1 MRRRKFPISLLPA
14 VAPARGRG
22 RSNQASR
29 AAQRTRPTGDV
40 PKLDWSGCDQTSDG
54 MVPADEAFRVTM
66 SACGVSHRLARAL
79 LAGLRHHWRASE
91 RAGAPAGEHRYLV
104 AAEVEECVAL
114 YRAGTADVNYEYVE
128 PASIAPKPDGASA
141 ADVVDELAS

>member
-14 VAPARGRG
+14 VAPPRGRG
-22 RSNQASR
+22 RSNQAARSP
-29 AAQRTRPTGDV
+29 QRTRPTGDV

-66 SACGVSHRLARAL
+66 SACGVSHKLARAL
-79 LAGLRHHWRASE
+79 LAGLRHHWRASQ

-114 YRAGTADVNYEYVE
+114 YRAGSADVNYEYVE
-128 PASIAPKPDGASA
+128 PASIAPKSDDEPA
-141 ADVVDELAS
+141 AAIVDELAS